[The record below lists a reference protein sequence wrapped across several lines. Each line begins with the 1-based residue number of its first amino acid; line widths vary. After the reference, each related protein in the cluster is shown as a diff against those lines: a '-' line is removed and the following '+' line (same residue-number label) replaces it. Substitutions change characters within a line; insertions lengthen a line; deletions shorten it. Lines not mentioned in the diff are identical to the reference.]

1 MKKIAPLILL
11 FLACCTLNAD
21 QEVSLNNARFAY
33 INSRNNGV
41 VMSYVAYTHPNVVD
55 YYKTLGDSNFTMK
68 FDLFQYGSPYELND
82 GGIVEMK
89 SEAKSIH
96 VKYRY
101 TSITLGNNKMKND
114 DFIILAIS
122 DDDGSAWYFMDEDDY
137 LNDKIMDPSDRLI
150 K

>member
-1 MKKIAPLILL
+1 MLLLIPLL
-11 FLACCTLNAD
+11 LACCTLNAD

-68 FDLFQYGSPYELND
+68 FDLLQYGSAYELSD
-82 GGIVEMK
+82 GRIVEIK

-96 VKYRY
+96 VKYSY
-101 TSITLGNNKMKND
+101 TSMTLVHNKMKND
-114 DFIILAIS
+114 AFIILAIS
-122 DDDGSAWYFMDEDDY
+122 DDTGSSWYFMDEDDY